1 MILGTLKANQS
12 VLSWILYALYEKKP
26 KQNSKEIVF
35 SVDFLWVHS
44 HMPISNSAQGEPMPL
59 RHVPSP
65 PPFLKWGLI

>member
-35 SVDFLWVHS
+35 SVDFL
-44 HMPISNSAQGEPMPL
+44 
-59 RHVPSP
+59 
-65 PPFLKWGLI
+65 